1 MFFFNTHSQKGMTI
15 MVSHDQTTSHSV
27 IVPVD
32 GVFHTVDSPFCW
44 VDRTCPCHEDQ
55 ARIAQVAEAIND
67 GLLTPDEATRLVA
80 GQQL

>member
-1 MFFFNTHSQKGMTI
+1 MAN
-15 MVSHDQTTSHSV
+15 HDQTLSSPI

-32 GVFHTVDSPFCW
+32 EVFHTEDSPFCW
-44 VDRTCPCHEDQ
+44 VDGTCPCHEDQ
-55 ARIAQVAEAIND
+55 ALIAQVAEAVNN